1 MKLFYDRFFTDFSLI
16 CAFFPANAAI
26 FLFQRTVVK
35 LSIMCFR
42 RFFALCNVKSVDFF
56 PVFFSK
62 ICAWALRRKTPGTGV
77 RTHKKQPVKNADP
90 CEPDPSRTALFYSIL
105 CSPLRTRLH
114 SHFVHAAPAPP
125 SAGCPAL

>member
-26 FLFQRTVVK
+26 FLFQRTVVR

-56 PVFFSK
+56 PFFSPK
-62 ICAWALRRKTPGTGV
+62 YPHGRSGGKRPEQASA
-77 RTHKKQPVKNADP
+77 RTKN
-90 CEPDPSRTALFYSIL
+90 
-105 CSPLRTRLH
+105 SP
-114 SHFVHAAPAPP
+114 
-125 SAGCPAL
+125 